1 MQKKTQQLEKMHI
14 NEWGIKIIS
23 NSTKL
28 SFGNQAIPVVV
39 RMPNFSK
46 KKKDHVEWYSDS
58 FYTYEKICLQVHA
71 AGWSKGCAT
80 HLSLI
85 LCLLAGPF
93 DDNQSWPIREEFVL
107 NQISDTEHHSEAGPA
122 YSIKKKYGK

>member
-1 MQKKTQQLEKMHI
+1 MAEKKINDLEAKMQKKTQQLEKMYI
-14 NEWGIKIIS
+14 NECGIEIIS

-28 SFGNQAIPVVV
+28 LFGNQTIPVVIK
-39 RMPNFSK
+39 MSDFIK
-46 KKKDHVEWYSDS
+46 KKKDRVEWYSDP
-58 FYTYEKICLQVHA
+58 FYTHTNGCKICLRVHA

-93 DDNQSWPIREEFVL
+93 DHNQSWPIMQRR
-107 NQISDTEHHSEAGPA
+107 I
-122 YSIKKKYGK
+122 